1 METGPTGAAR
11 AQAASNS
18 GLPDDFPQRIATKIV
33 VTTERERDPDVA
45 LQKIAVLV
53 MRNLAVQERHPY
65 FIEAMEKLLEDD
77 EAQRYASLTY
87 TALSLNPETHPR
99 HEHFLNEVLDC
110 MVDDHM
116 NVAKPPITLEGS
128 RKTFSAYARHLG
140 EVFINMI
147 DMNSDLYETI
157 SYLFSTVIRKE
168 MAIEQEVQRE
178 GREGG
183 RRVTL
188 ATRDAPKAAK
198 KLFDETVDYIHA
210 RGEFHSD
217 SLNQQNPNEFMGL
230 LADRMRGTRRYVIQ
244 DIINKQALAKKKEV
258 EKELS
263 ERLANAEDVILAKDS
278 FKKALNLF
286 WTEKLYNFKYLSVEK
301 VRVTV
306 QVIAIIVGVGY
317 FLMGYLGLY
326 SFMWWEGL
334 IVAAAMY
341 IYARFLCSR
350 RAFRKFF
357 PDDVSKELEVVVG
370 SFTPTIRRMSKD
382 QMDAFL
388 VRQVR
393 DPANLELLPIL
404 SEFVKYVFAV
414 MPDRKSAIIALEEL
428 SEIMENIEL
437 DIARTVRASASHR
450 APF

>member
-11 AQAASNS
+11 QQAAP
-18 GLPDDFPQRIATKIV
+18 GKQLPDDFPQRIATKIV
-33 VTTERERDPDVA
+33 VTTERERDPDLA
-45 LQKIAVLV
+45 LQKIATLVL
-53 MRNLAVQERHPY
+53 RNLGTGNRYPF

-77 EAQRYASLTY
+77 EAQRYAALTY
-87 TALSLNPETHPR
+87 TSLAINPEANPR
-99 HEHFLNEVLDC
+99 HEHFMSEVLDQ
-110 MVDDHM
+110 MVEDHT
-116 NVAKPPITLEGS
+116 NIAKPPISLEGT
-128 RKTFSAYARHLG
+128 RKTFSAYARHMG
-140 EVFINMI
+140 DVFITMI
-147 DMNSDLYETI
+147 DMNSDLYEVI
-157 SYLFSTVIRKE
+157 GYLFSTVIRKE
-168 MAIEQEVQRE
+168 MALEQGQKE

-183 RRVTL
+183 RRMSL
-188 ATRDAPKAAK
+188 SSRDQPKAAK
-198 KLFDETVDYIHA
+198 KLFDEIVDYIHA

-306 QVIAIIVGVGY
+306 QVVAIVLGICY
-317 FLMGYLGLY
+317 FLMGYLGVY
-326 SFMWWEGL
+326 SLAWWEGI

-341 IYARFLCSR
+341 VYARLLCSR
-350 RAFRKFF
+350 RSFRRFF

-370 SFTPTIRRMSKD
+370 SFTPTMRRMSKD

-388 VRQVR
+388 GRQVR
-393 DPANLELLPIL
+393 DPSNLELLPII

-414 MPDRKSAIIALEEL
+414 MPDRKSAIITLEEL
-428 SEIMENIEL
+428 SEIMENIEM
-437 DIARTVRASASHR
+437 DIARAMRATAAHR